1 MSAQTNRQVQAYF
14 AYDSKKSGGVTI
26 SHLRFGHEP
35 IRSTYYVKQA
45 DFVACHNEAYLYK
58 YEMVQDVKPGGFFLL
73 NCTWS
78 DDELEEKL
86 ESPKSSIYSYIHRAH
101 KEGKIVKVP
110 RKKKEKKN
118 VLQGVVHIQSTFNN
132 TIVTST
138 DTQGNAIAWAT
149 AGASGFKGA
158 RKGTPFAAQSAAEM
172 VAKKSIDQGMKKVE
186 VHIKGPGSG
195 RETAIR
201 AIQAAG
207 LEITLIK
214 DVTPIPH
221 NGCRPPKKRRV

>member
-1 MSAQTNRQVQAYF
+1 MAR
-14 AYDSKKSGGVTI
+14 
-26 SHLRFGHEP
+26 P
-35 IRSTYYVKQA
+35 VK
-45 DFVACHNEAYLYK
+45 
-58 YEMVQDVKPGGFFLL
+58 
-73 NCTWS
+73 T
-78 DDELEEKL
+78 
-86 ESPKSSIYSYIHRAH
+86 
-101 KEGKIVKVP
+101 
-110 RKKKEKKN
+110 KKKEKKN

-138 DTQGNAIAWAT
+138 DTQGNAIACAT
-149 AGASGFKGA
+149 GFKGA
-158 RKGTPFAAQSAAEM
+158 RKGTPFAAQSAAEL